1 MGCVR
6 NSFNS
11 THQNSQH
18 MQRSTVRCTDLV
30 RTRRRPWALPVAAAT
45 LALCTTNALQAQVAD
60 YSLTYDKLLQTS
72 SILQADEDAAFEP
85 ITGGTVLADG
95 GQAAVVAGTTFG
107 MGYKEYETVGGFF
120 GTTTRP
126 KNWAGNASFVGNAQ
140 ADENGMPSQAEY
152 QLSGSPALKTGPG
165 YPIGFNFTYNGETFD
180 RVGISGQGWIGFGN
194 SSNGTNAVAV
204 YTAPTSAPAN
214 LPLSNTTL
222 LANDSRRNRV
232 VATGVSGGGYNEGTN
247 TMPIVYNP
255 TYPSYPGAELRY
267 ETIGT
272 APNRVFVVQWRNYG
286 FTINSLDH
294 QYYRRMDFQIRLY
307 ETTNKVEVR
316 FGKAWR
322 SNTISYFQTGLG
334 GKTGG
339 NGTSGSFNSFGFY
352 NQAGNIWQGWPYAF
366 TAQANHNGYPGSTAF
381 SQRIPWTGTQGY
393 SPYNSYGSG
402 SAQDYYSAI
411 FTQTGSK
418 AGSPKDDATRV
429 ISGTAAY
436 TPDMMSFVWTPPTCV
451 QAASGLAVGSIGLA
465 SATLSWSGS
474 GTFDYAVGTGSNPAT
489 ATFTGTVT
497 GNSAALSGLAGSTNY
512 KAWVRTNCGGG
523 NVSLWSGA
531 VAFNTLPCPVSS
543 FYYGIYPI
551 SRVQISDIDN
561 TSSADPIYDGTD
573 PAKYQDFT
581 SVVGSVFPTLSF
593 PITVTGYNGGNM
605 YATVFIDWDQDGV
618 FEASFPLNGGNT
630 TNTGSITG
638 TIDVPATALPG
649 NSRMRVVWANDWAYP
664 VACGEGMYYGQVE
677 DYTLNVGI
685 LTCPPPTNLAASNVA
700 IHSADLSWTASNNST
715 GYDWEVRTSGTPGSG
730 ATGLAASGTAAGTT
744 ATATGLASNT
754 AYTFYVRS
762 DCGGGDLSVWMSG
775 TFTTPLGCG
784 DTWISPGGV
793 NNLTDVQY
801 TKVFTVCPENAGDV
815 VTIDFTV
822 WNGLN
827 WNLPQGSAIFI
838 YDGDDTN
845 APMITGTGTGYTSGA
860 WVVPAG
866 GWVTKPPIITSNA
879 ASGCLTIK
887 VMSYG
892 SWTSGMGWSANFT
905 CAPRPT
911 CFAPTARTVTGTTV
925 HEASFSWNA
934 GASPNVEYKVVAF
947 GQPAS
952 ATAVLSGTSSAGSA
966 TTAATLTANTQYT
979 AYFRGLCDDQG
990 TGDDPS
996 AWSSPGLNFRTK
1008 VGCGGPYNIFYRP
1021 SGNVA
1026 PFDSVMT
1033 ICPDNAGDVVTYTVN
1048 GLNLGSLYQG
1058 TALFVYN
1065 GPDVNAEMFNS
1076 GLTGYT
1082 SGANSI
1088 PAGGY
1093 YGSTY
1098 LYYPPSNGNINNLP
1112 APFTSSHASGC
1123 LTVRFRSVQIDTYY
1137 NKPVLGSVTCAP
1149 APACSTPNAVSFS
1162 AVGSSSATVSWGNTS
1177 EPCVIEY
1184 GPAGFIPGTGATA
1197 GAGTVASTSAT
1208 SPYTI
1213 TGLNPT
1219 TTYEVRIRQV
1229 CSGPSY
1235 SANSFFARFTTSMDC
1250 STAQVLACGEYVDD
1264 ANAPAAYAY
1273 GAAAYNGDKYT
1284 SAVSCFSGSAVE
1296 GNGPERLYR
1305 FTATQAGTYA
1315 IQAGT
1320 SDMGGA
1326 STIKFVMAPVED
1338 GCAASAFTCI
1348 GKPAANAGGLLNF
1361 TVSTPGDYYIMSDAN
1376 YGVHKRPF
1384 TLMCPGIPPCVPA
1397 PTFPANG
1404 TTLAVNTTPIAF
1416 SWPAAFGATGYD
1428 VYFNGTLVVAN
1439 YPGTSITDGSYNTAN
1454 MLNWPG
1460 VDLGSTL
1467 SWHVVPT
1474 NSFGTAS
1481 CPTTWTFSIGG
1492 NGASNAIP
1500 LTDGIAVAG
1509 NTSATNGYSSLNGS
1523 FWGNDSWSS
1532 FTASDCADSA
1542 VVNLC
1547 LPANEPANYVAL
1559 QIIRASDN
1567 AVVFPP
1573 ADDPGYYA
1581 YVASGACFQ
1590 YEWFNDDPEVW
1601 NWVNETP
1608 KIKVDIGET
1617 YYVIADGYNSGY
1629 NFTVGY
1635 NEISNSPDSDEDG
1648 IPDCAD
1654 NCPFMPGVVGDVC
1667 DAGPGFAT
1675 GRISSDC
1682 ECVGGNMA
1690 VISITTDGN
1699 PDQITWQIT
1708 NETSLVVA
1716 SGGPAAAQANTTVN
1730 ETVFL
1735 AGSCYGFQLMD
1746 SFGDGIVNGGWELRT
1761 TNGKVILRDSFNGG
1775 SASPANPAQSPSYGS
1790 SHSFCLPLGPV
1801 NIAANECGIM
1811 NNLMGNKVYA
1821 VKQTG
1826 TNYQGQALKYQFEF
1840 SDPDA
1845 GFIRRIAKSTN
1856 YVIFWDMAS
1865 VNPLTPGVTYF
1876 ARVRTDK
1883 TGPLA
1888 DAHWGTGCEMAIST
1902 SVTGCPQ
1909 LIQAPAYGHSCNE
1922 TRSFNTNNS
1931 FIYATPVE
1939 AASQYEFRIF
1949 NTGEGYDQ
1957 TFVRNTYI
1965 LQLKWNSSVAP
1976 PLVNGYTYNVEVRA
1990 KVSGV
1995 WGSFC
2000 PSTCTITIDNSG
2012 AGAGGLMEQLPGNA
2026 TLWPN
2031 PVRDGQVNLA
2041 IDGIQDAEQ
2050 RITVDVQ
2057 DLYGKQVF
2065 TQEFGNTGERF
2076 STILQLPGDIA
2087 SGVYLVN
2094 ITVNGRST
2102 VQRLSIIR

>member
-1 MGCVR
+1 
-6 NSFNS
+6 
-11 THQNSQH
+11 
-18 MQRSTVRCTDLV
+18 MQRSTVRCTDPA
-30 RTRRRPWALPVAAAT
+30 RTRRRPWALPWAAAT
-45 LALCTTNALQAQVAD
+45 LALYTTGALQAQVAD
-60 YSLTYDKLLQTS
+60 YSLTYDKLIKTS
-72 SILQADEDAAFEP
+72 TILQADEDAAFEP

-95 GQAAVVAGTTFG
+95 GQTAVAAGTTFG

-194 SSNGTNAVAV
+194 SSNGANAVAV
-204 YTAPTSAPAN
+204 YTAPTSNTTN

-232 VATGVSGGGYNEGTN
+232 VATGVSGGAFNVGTN

-286 FTINSLDH
+286 FTINSEDH

-322 SNTISYFQTGLG
+322 SNTAAVFQTGLG

-352 NQAGNIWQGWPYAF
+352 NQADNSWKEWPYAY
-366 TAQANHNGYPGSTAF
+366 TVQANHNGYPGSTAF

-393 SPYNSYGSG
+393 SPYNTFGTG
-402 SAQDYYSAI
+402 SAEDYYNAI

-429 ISGTAAY
+429 ISGITAR

-497 GNSAALSGLAGSTNY
+497 GNSAALSGLSGSTNY

-649 NSRMRVVWANDWAYP
+649 NSRMRVVWSNDWAYP

-730 ATGLAASGTAAGTT
+730 ATGLAASGTAAGAT

-762 DCGGGDLSVWMSG
+762 DCGDDDLSVWMSG
-775 TFTTPLGCG
+775 TFTTLLACG
-784 DTWISPGGV
+784 DTWDSPGAY
-793 NNLTDVQY
+793 NNMTDEQ
-801 TKVFTVCPENAGDV
+801 FTQTHTICPENPGDV
-815 VTIDFTV
+815 VTLDFTY
-822 WNGLN
+822 WGDLT
-827 WNLPQGSAIFI
+827 WYAAALQRSAVFI
-838 YDGDDTN
+838 YDGDDTS
-845 APMITGTGTGYTSGA
+845 APMIAGTGTGYSEAGWT
-860 WVVPAG
+860 VPAG
-866 GWVTKPPIITSNA
+866 GWVTKPPITTSTA
-879 ASGCLTIK
+879 TSGCLTVV

-892 SWTSGMGWSANFT
+892 GWVGTSSPNGWRANIT

-911 CFAPTARTVTGTTV
+911 CFAPTDRTVTGTGV
-925 HEASFSWNA
+925 HSGSFSWDA

-947 GQPAS
+947 GEPAS
-952 ATAVLSGTSSAGSA
+952 ATAITGGTSSTGSA

-1008 VGCGGPYNIFYRP
+1008 VGCGGPYDLYP
-1021 SGNVA
+1021 STAYAAYTPIPTGGI
-1026 PFDSVMT
+1026 DSVAV
-1033 ICPDNAGDVVTYTVN
+1033 ICPDNAGDVVTLTMSQFSFNSGAN
-1048 GLNLGSLYQG
+1048 GTLG
-1058 TALFVYN
+1058 LFVHN
-1065 GPDVNAEMFNS
+1065 GNSTAAPIFNS
-1076 GLTGYT
+1076 GLPAKT
-1082 SGANSI
+1082 SGANTVA
-1088 PAGGY
+1088 AGAYWGDTY
-1093 YGSTY
+1093 RVPGSGT
-1098 LYYPPSNGNINNLP
+1098 LP
-1112 APFTSSHASGC
+1112 GPFTSTAANGC
-1123 LTVRFRSVQIDTYY
+1123 LTLRFVAYSSSTYDQGM
-1137 NKPVLGSVTCAP
+1137 KSMISCAP
-1149 APACSTPNAVSFS
+1149 APACSTPDAVSFS
-1162 AVGSSSATVSWGNTS
+1162 AVGSSTATVSWGNTS

-1184 GPAGFIPGTGATA
+1184 GPIGFIPGTGATA

-1273 GAAAYNGDKYT
+1273 GAAAYDGDKYT
-1284 SAVSCFSGSAVE
+1284 NAVSCFSGSAAE

-1320 SDMGGA
+1320 SDMGGT

-1384 TLMCPGIPPCVPA
+1384 TLLCPGIPSCVPA

-1404 TTLAVNTTPIAF
+1404 VTLAVNNNPIVF
-1416 SWPAAFGATGYD
+1416 SWPVSFGATSYD
-1428 VYFNGTLVVAN
+1428 VYFMGNLVAN
-1439 YPGTSITDGSYNTAN
+1439 T
-1454 MLNWPG
+1454 
-1460 VDLGSTL
+1460 
-1467 SWHVVPT
+1467 PT
-1474 NSFGTAS
+1474 NSINGGSSYTTANIKALYGLGTTITWRVVPKNSYGTAS
-1481 CPTTWTFSIGG
+1481 CPTEWTFSVGG
-1492 NGASNAIP
+1492 NGATNAIP
-1500 LTDGIAVAG
+1500 LTEAIGFNG
-1509 NTSATNGYSSLNGS
+1509 NNMAANGYTNTATN
-1523 FWGNDSWSS
+1523 FWGNDSWFS

-1542 VVNLC
+1542 AVNIC
-1547 LPANEPANYVAL
+1547 LPSSQVATYVMA
-1559 QIIRASDN
+1559 QVIRASDN
-1567 AVVFPP
+1567 AVIFPP
-1573 ADDPGYYA
+1573 AADASYYA
-1581 YVASGACFQ
+1581 YVASGNCFQ
-1590 YEWFNDDPEVW
+1590 YGWFNDDPEVW
-1601 NWVNETP
+1601 NWVYEAP
-1608 KIKVDIGET
+1608 KFKVDMGET
-1617 YYVIADGYNSGY
+1617 YYVIVDSYGTNY
-1629 NFTVGY
+1629 NFTVSY

-1648 IPDCAD
+1648 IPDCMD
-1654 NCPFMPGVVGDVC
+1654 DCPFTPGVVGSVC
-1667 DAGPGFAT
+1667 DPGPGFAT
-1675 GRISSDC
+1675 GRINADC
-1682 ECVGGNMA
+1682 ECEGGNMA

-1699 PDQITWQIT
+1699 PEQLSW
-1708 NETSLVVA
+1708 EVVNSFGHTIA
-1716 SGGPAAAQANTTVN
+1716 TGAPAQANTTVN
-1730 ETVFL
+1730 QTVFL
-1735 AGSCYGFQLMD
+1735 PGTCYGFRLTD
-1746 SFGDGIVNGGWELRT
+1746 SFGDGITNGGWALYT
-1761 TNGKVILRDSFNGG
+1761 TNGKLILRDDFASG
-1775 SASPANPAQSPSYGS
+1775 SVTPATPAASPAYGDA
-1790 SHSFCLPLGPV
+1790 HSFCLPLGPAD
-1801 NIAANECGIM
+1801 IAANEC
-1811 NNLMGNKVYA
+1811 NVFDNLMGNKVYA
-1821 VKQTG
+1821 NKVTG
-1826 TNYQGQALKYQFEF
+1826 AANYQFEF
-1840 SDPDA
+1840 SNPDA
-1845 GFIRRIAKSTN
+1845 GFIRRIARPTN
-1856 YVIFWDMAS
+1856 YVTFWDM
-1865 VNPLTPGVTYF
+1865 VTNPLTPGVKYF

-1883 TGPLA
+1883 NGPMA
-1888 DAHWGTGCEMAIST
+1888 SAHWGSGCEMGIST
-1902 SVTGCPQ
+1902 QVLGCSG
-1909 LIQAPAYGHSCNE
+1909 LIQAPANGHSCNE
-1922 TRSFNTNNS
+1922 VRSFNTNNS
-1931 FIYATPVE
+1931 FIYAKPLQGGTE
-1939 AASQYEFRIF
+1939 YQFRIY

-1957 TFVRNTYI
+1957 TFTRSTYI
-1965 LQLKWNSSVAP
+1965 LQLKWNTNVAP
-1976 PLVNGYTYNVEVRA
+1976 PLMNGNVYQVEVNVKVNG
-1990 KVSGV
+1990 V
-1995 WGSFC
+1995 WTGFC
-2000 PSTCTITIDNSG
+2000 TANACSIIIDNNP
-2012 AGAGGLMEQLPGNA
+2012 AGNRMTEVAMGEA

-2031 PVRDGQVNLA
+2031 PVRDGQVNLN
-2041 IDGIQDAEQ
+2041 IEGITAADQH
-2050 RITVDVQ
+2050 ITVDVT
-2057 DLYGKQVF
+2057 DIYGQHVYG
-2065 TQEFGNTGERF
+2065 QEFGNSGDRF
-2076 STILQLPGDIA
+2076 NTVLSLPGDIA
-2087 SGVYLVN
+2087 TGMYLVN
-2094 ITVNGRST
+2094 ITINGEVT
-2102 VQRLSIIR
+2102 TKRLSIVR